1 MNRDVNVHQPT
12 AAVARTARTSSLP
25 LCRAVRLRRMAQA
38 CLVYVA
44 FAAAAGHASERDVE
58 PPALAGAAY
67 RVAQQAYAEFE
78 RRDYRQAEA
87 LAREAIRQRPDVL
100 ELRLLLANALAAQR
114 RYAAASGAL
123 DRAISDLGPRRPLI
137 KRRAQIDAVAAA
149 AKPPALRPS
158 TSGTS
163 STPGDV
169 LTGEAFEAAQR
180 AYRAYGEKRYADAV
194 QDAQRAIAVRPDV
207 LRLRLLLIDSA
218 SAAGSDALAWRADVD
233 AVQRF
238 GDSDDLRLRR
248 TFIGSGLAPKASHRA
263 FAARQGARLSEA
275 SAAAREAVAYAPD
288 NIDYRVALFDA
299 LIAAGDWAGLEQAA
313 SDAIAYD
320 DTEVLPFVF
329 RAFARAEQQRLAPA
343 DADLDAA
350 LHRED
355 ATRST
360 RNSARAIAADIWM
373 AQGRA
378 QHALDRLSAMPPL
391 GDDTDALVA
400 ERLGRARRLLRNAS
414 MTGPAL
420 SAVRPI
426 ADCEDDPDFG
436 ASCDVWP
443 ADPAFASGRARDA
456 ASGRG
461 DKGAAVRYAREAVA
475 AAPESA
481 QHRAALINA
490 LEEAGQTR
498 EATHEAR
505 GLIDDGLLDSL
516 PALEAGYVAR
526 EAGDDARAL
535 TAFEHADAQG
545 KLAGLSL
552 ADAGYAAA
560 AAERDAQ
567 SAHYFERA
575 IDALAPA
582 SASGSVPVPL
592 PERSSTADRQS
603 PVRGQDQ
610 RRLKAASAQG
620 EAAQELEGLRAAH
633 SEATRRWGFDVSL
646 DYRGAGLQSGYPGT
660 PTATASNNWQTGA
673 EVYWR
678 PLGSL
683 GDRMLELYARGYE
696 SFGVS
701 SGGASGASS
710 LEAAFGVRGKPFA
723 SVDAIAAFE
732 RIVPIGSQT
741 QGDWLAR
748 LAYSGGMGTE
758 RRVDVPSWWT
768 LSVYAEG
775 GRYLTHES
783 NYATALVEAGR
794 SYRIDRVSPRLTVF
808 PYAVLGADY
817 DTSVDRSV
825 PVGAG
830 VGVTVR
836 YGFRDGKYDTLRSSV
851 QFSVQYRWK
860 LTGDDRARGAFC
872 SAVFSY

>member
-1 MNRDVNVHQPT
+1 MSRDTNVHQAVAAAARTTPT
-12 AAVARTARTSSLP
+12 AKSPRYRVP
-25 LCRAVRLRRMAQA
+25 RLRRMARA
-38 CLVYVA
+38 CLVYLA
-44 FAAAAGHASERDVE
+44 FAAAAGHASERDID
-58 PPALAGAAY
+58 PPALGGAAY
-67 RVAQQAYAEFE
+67 RVAQQAYATFE
-78 RRDYRQAEA
+78 RHDYRQAEG

-100 ELRLLLANALAAQR
+100 ELRLLLANTLAAQR
-114 RYAAASGAL
+114 RYGAASAAL
-123 DRAISDLGPRRPLI
+123 RQAIGDLGPRRPLVE
-137 KRRAQIDAVAAA
+137 RRAQIDAVGSA
-149 AKPPALRPS
+149 AKRLAQRPS
-158 TSGTS
+158 ALSA
-163 STPGDV
+163 PGDA

-180 AYRAYGEKRYADAV
+180 AYCAYGEKRYAGAV
-194 QDAQRAIAVRPDV
+194 QETQRAIAARPDV

-218 SAAGSDALAWRADVD
+218 SAAGNDALAWRADVE

-248 TFIGSGLAPKASHRA
+248 TFIGNGMAPKASHRA
-263 FAARQGARLSEA
+263 FAARQGARLREA

-299 LIAAGDWAGLEQAA
+299 LMAARDWDGLEQAA

-378 QHALDRLSAMPPL
+378 QYALDRLSAMPPL

-400 ERLGRARRLLRNAS
+400 ERLGRARRLVGNAS
-414 MTGPAL
+414 PVPTL
-420 SAVRPI
+420 SAVQPI
-426 ADCEDDPDFG
+426 ADCVDDPDFG

-443 ADPAFASGRARDA
+443 ADPAFASGRARDL
-456 ASGRG
+456 ASERG
-461 DKGAAVRYAREAVA
+461 DKRGAIRYAREAVA
-475 AAPESA
+475 AAPENA

-490 LEEAGQTR
+490 LEGAGQTR
-498 EATHEAR
+498 EANHEAR
-505 GLIDDGLLDSL
+505 RLIDDGLLDSL
-516 PALEAGYVAR
+516 PVLEAGYVAR

-560 AAERDAQ
+560 AADRDAQ
-567 SAHYFERA
+567 SARYFERA
-575 IDALAPA
+575 IGALAPA
-582 SASGSVPVPL
+582 AAPTVVS
-592 PERSSTADRQS
+592 ERSSAADKDR
-603 PVRGQDQ
+603 PVRRQDEH
-610 RRLKAASAQG
+610 RRKAASAQAEG
-620 EAAQELEGLRAAH
+620 AQELEGLRAAH
-633 SEATRRWGFDVSL
+633 SEATRKWGFDVSL
-646 DYRGAGLQSGYPGT
+646 DYRGAGLQSGYPST
-660 PTATASNNWQTGA
+660 PTATASNNWQAGA
-673 EVYWR
+673 QVYWR

-696 SFGVS
+696 GFGVS
-701 SGGASGASS
+701 GGGASGASS
-710 LEAAFGVRGKPFA
+710 LEAAFGVRGKPFS

-732 RIVPIGSQT
+732 RIVPIGSQA
-741 QGDWLAR
+741 QGDWLSR
-748 LAYSGGMGTE
+748 LAYSGGVGTE

-768 LSVYAEG
+768 LSAYAEA
-775 GRYLTHES
+775 GRYLAHGS

-830 VGVTVR
+830 VGVTVH

-851 QFSVQYRWK
+851 QLSVQYRWK
-860 LTGDDRARGAFC
+860 VTGDDRARGAFC
-872 SAVFSY
+872 SAVFAY